1 MVFVSAT
8 SNNLSRATVRHSR
21 HSEKSRDDLERS
33 RLIDVVER
41 AATRAFLLSETL
53 RELDDAT
60 RDRLRTGQH
69 LGTDNPQKD
78 GFDMTHPHVSPQ
90 QALLRLRAGND
101 RFISDTRSLQALASS
116 SRRHEL
122 LEAQHPFATIL
133 TCSDSRVPVELV
145 FDQGLGD
152 LFVIRVA
159 GNVVAPSLI
168 GSVEYAAE
176 VLGTQLVI
184 VMGHSRCGAVKATI
198 DVVRGTSAVPTEN
211 IGDIVERIRPG
222 IASVLND
229 ASAQDTADVLDSAIG
244 ANVRHSVRGLRTGS
258 PLVQQRISE
267 GRLVVLGATYDIGSG
282 RVSFL
287 DVPAELRQA
296 PVVSGRADAAL
307 AP

>member
-1 MVFVSAT
+1 
-8 SNNLSRATVRHSR
+8 
-21 HSEKSRDDLERS
+21 
-33 RLIDVVER
+33 
-41 AATRAFLLSETL
+41 
-53 RELDDAT
+53 
-60 RDRLRTGQH
+60 
-69 LGTDNPQKD
+69 
-78 GFDMTHPHVSPQ
+78 MTTPHVSPQ
-90 QALLRLRAGND
+90 QALARLRAGNE
-101 RFISDTRSLQALASS
+101 RFIADTRSLQALTSS

-122 LEAQHPFATIL
+122 LESQHPFATIL
-133 TCSDSRVPVELV
+133 TCSDSRVPVELL

-198 DVVRGTSAVPTEN
+198 DVVRGVSSVPSDN

-222 IASVLND
+222 IATVLSN
-229 ASAQDTADVLDSAIG
+229 AGEHSPAEVLDSAIG
-244 ANVRHSVRGLRTGS
+244 ANVRHSVKGLRVGS

-267 GRLVVLGATYDIGSG
+267 GRLIVLGATYDIGSG
-282 RVSFL
+282 RVTFL
-287 DVPAELRQA
+287 DVPAELRQSSA
-296 PVVSGRADAAL
+296 TSARADAAV

>member
-1 MVFVSAT
+1 
-8 SNNLSRATVRHSR
+8 
-21 HSEKSRDDLERS
+21 
-33 RLIDVVER
+33 
-41 AATRAFLLSETL
+41 
-53 RELDDAT
+53 
-60 RDRLRTGQH
+60 
-69 LGTDNPQKD
+69 
-78 GFDMTHPHVSPQ
+78 MTNPHVSPQ
-90 QALLRLRAGND
+90 QALARLRAGNE
-101 RFISDTRSLQALASS
+101 RFIADTRSLQALTSS

-122 LEAQHPFATIL
+122 LEAQYPFATIL
-133 TCSDSRVPVELV
+133 TCSDSRVPVELL

-198 DVVRGTSAVPTEN
+198 DVVRGVSAVPSDN

-222 IASVLND
+222 IATVLSN
-229 ASAQDTADVLDSAIG
+229 ASGHDPAQVLESAIG
-244 ANVRHSVRGLRTGS
+244 ANVRHSVKGLRAGS
-258 PLVQQRISE
+258 PLVQQRIGE

-287 DVPAELRQA
+287 DAPAELRQPSA
-296 PVVSGRADAAL
+296 ASARGDAAAV